1 MSRMKKILQISAE
14 AWVLILSF
22 LLPLK
27 FGIFAGLPEATAF
40 FPEDLFSYLVINW
53 PATAFGLLTAP
64 ALLLCLAAFPDA
76 CGRYRS
82 LAWIFALL
90 WSAGLL
96 LGALPGLCGISSWD
110 FAVLQF
116 NHFGGIGCYA
126 LAVYLLAAGSAERR
140 RHLLAALSGGFLLTV
155 WFGIEQYFWGFARSR
170 AYLEQQAANGVIVG
184 EVLQA
189 RTDDNRVF
197 ATFTSC
203 NSLAGYLLLMTPLM
217 SVLAW
222 KLGQKVEP
230 ARISR
235 LLFAAV
241 AGGGGFTVFLLTKS
255 RAGFLALALTAV
267 LVLLA
272 IPLKRWKK
280 AVLIGGI
287 VCFGLVGTWYIHAH
301 GRGFLS
307 MTARADYLRSSAILL
322 ASSPLTGCGWGEFFF
337 EHVRIKKVQDKEAAH
352 DPHNLLATQ
361 AQAGTGAVLI
371 ALAGMILPF
380 AVWYC
385 RRKRGTLTTED
396 RAAMI
401 GITAFLLHAMMDID
415 IQIPGLMASYF
426 ALATLFLCRESGEE
440 TPELPRRKPVTAAVL
455 CAGVLLAGWAWYSS
469 SRELRGEMALEALH
483 SVTRLQELTP
493 EERRQVTPERVN
505 RALLNAVASR
515 PDSSQPWVSAG
526 DYYFSIGDLDQADA
540 LYAEALKRAPK
551 RASLYAVRARVA
563 LLRGDRAAAETLLEK
578 AVALFPNHPG
588 YRNMQ

>member
-1 MSRMKKILQISAE
+1 MKKILQTAAE
-14 AWVLILSF
+14 AWMLFLSF

-40 FPEDLFSYLVINW
+40 FPGDLFSYMVVNW
-53 PATAFGLLTAP
+53 PATAFGLMTAP
-64 ALLLCLAAFPDA
+64 ALLLCLAAFPEA
-76 CGRYRS
+76 CGRYKTLS
-82 LAWIFALL
+82 WSFALL
-90 WSAGLL
+90 WSVGLL

-126 LAVYLLAAGSAERR
+126 LAVYLLAAGSAARR
-140 RHLLAALSGGFLLTV
+140 RHLVTAFLLTV
-155 WFGIEQYFWGFARSR
+155 WMGIEQYFWGFARSR
-170 AYLEQQAANGVIVG
+170 AYLEEQAANGVIVG

-203 NSLAGYLLLMTPLM
+203 NSLAGYLLLLTPLIA
-217 SVLAW
+217 VLAW
-222 KLGQKVEP
+222 KLGRKVEP
-230 ARISR
+230 ARISKV
-235 LLFAAV
+235 LFAAV
-241 AGGGGFTVFLLTKS
+241 AGGGGAIVFLLTKS
-255 RAGFLALALTAV
+255 RAGFLALALTTV
-267 LVLLA
+267 LVLLT

-287 VCFGLVGTWYIHAH
+287 VCFALAGTWYIHAH

-371 ALAGMILPF
+371 ALAGMLLPF

-385 RRKRGTLTTED
+385 RRKRGVLTVED
-396 RAAMI
+396 HAVII
-401 GITAFLLHAMMDID
+401 GMTAFLLHAMMDID
-415 IQIPGLMASYF
+415 VQIPGLMASYF
-426 ALATLFLCRESGEE
+426 ALATLFLCRETAEE
-440 TPELPRRKPVTAAVL
+440 MPELPRRKTVIAAVV
-455 CAGVLLAGWAWYSS
+455 CAGILLAGWTWYSS
-469 SRELRGEMALEALH
+469 SRELRGEMALEALQ
-483 SVTRLQELTP
+483 SVTRLRELTP
-493 EERRQVTPERVN
+493 EERMQVTPDRVN
-505 RALLNAVASR
+505 RALLNAVAAR
-515 PDSSQPWVSAG
+515 PYSSQPWSSAG

-540 LYAEALKRAPK
+540 LYAEAVKRAPK
-551 RASLYAVRARVA
+551 RASLYAVRAKVA
-563 LLRGDRAAAETLLEK
+563 LLRGNRAAAAELLKK
-578 AVALFPNHPG
+578 AAGLFPNHPG
-588 YRNMQ
+588 YKALP